1 MSLAN
6 RVKLAKIKTPG
17 RVLVMDIERRPGLAK
32 VFDPRVSGGYISPR
46 NFVEWP
52 RTICAA
58 GRWYGEKSV
67 MFTAEWQEGGHDGMT
82 RELWRWFD
90 EAEIVVT
97 FNGVRFDEPHLR
109 TDWLQLGLNPPRP
122 WKSVDLY
129 RTVKQ
134 FGFESKSL
142 DSVTRR
148 LGRPGKQLHY
158 DMQLAEDC
166 VRGDEKAQRRM
177 QRYNRGDVELTEWL
191 YDRLRPWIHNHP
203 MIGPLGSDAK
213 CNRCGSDQLDRE
225 QGTYRAV
232 VIDYVL
238 YRCRN
243 CGGHVRGGWHSR
255 AAQTRG
261 VR

>member
-1 MSLAN
+1 MSLAE
-6 RVKLAKIKTPG
+6 RVKRTKIVTPG
-17 RVLVMDIERRPGLAK
+17 KILVFDIERLPGLAK
-32 VFDPRVSGGYISPR
+32 VWSPRTDYVAPR

-52 RTICAA
+52 RLLCADA
-58 GRWYGEKSV
+58 RWYGRKDHEFVS
-67 MFTAEWQEGGHDGMT
+67 EWADGHDGMV
-82 RELWRWFD
+82 RRLWTLFD
-90 EAEIVVT
+90 EAEIVVG
-97 FNGVRFDEPHLR
+97 FNSDRFDIPHLR
-109 TDWLQLGLNPPRP
+109 TDWLTLGLRPPRP

-129 RTVKQ
+129 KVVKQ

-148 LGRPGKQLHY
+148 LGRPGKQLSY
-158 DMQLAEDC
+158 SMDLAEAC
-166 VRGDEKAQRRM
+166 VRGDEKARKKM
-177 QRYNRGDVELTEWL
+177 QRYNAGDVELTEWL

-261 VR
+261 VK